1 MSTGQVMLTI
11 GAFVLLS
18 MILLSFYGLVADS
31 TKTFDT
37 TQGDI
42 TEVALAISYQE
53 IIQGMS
59 FDEVTVDSFLTAS
72 QVNNLSSV
80 LGPDNPP
87 PVGELYETNM
97 ETFDDID
104 DFNGYQI
111 DQVNPGGVLGTYRT
125 QFTVY
130 YVNPNNPN
138 QISAGKTFT
147 KRVDMKLWRVSPPGQ
162 DTLTTS
168 FVVGYFHF
176 D

>member
-1 MSTGQVMLTI
+1 MSTGQVILTV

-31 TKTFDT
+31 SKTIET

-42 TEVALAISYQE
+42 TEVALAISFQE
-53 IIQGMS
+53 IIQGMA
-59 FDEVTVDSFLTAS
+59 FDEATVDSMRAQVSDLTS
-72 QVNNLSSV
+72 T

-87 PVGELYETNM
+87 PAGEPNETDL

-104 DFNGYQI
+104 DFNGYEI
-111 DQVNPGGVLGTYRT
+111 DQVNPGGVLGTFRT
-125 QFTVY
+125 HFDVH
-130 YVNPNNPN
+130 YVEANDIN
-138 QISAGKTFT
+138 QISSGKTFV

-162 DTLTTS
+162 DTLKTS

>member
-1 MSTGQVMLTI
+1 M
-11 GAFVLLS
+11 LLS
-18 MILLSFYGLVADS
+18 TILVSFYGLVADS
-31 TKTFDT
+31 NKTMET

-53 IIQGMS
+53 IIQGLA

-72 QVNNLSSV
+72 QVNNLSAT

-87 PVGELYETNM
+87 PAEEPDETSM

-104 DFNGYQI
+104 DFNGYHM
-111 DQVNPGGVLGTYRT
+111 DQVNPGGVLGTFRT
-125 QFTVY
+125 QFAVSY
-130 YVNPNNPN
+130 ANPSDPN
-138 QISAGKTFT
+138 QNASGKTFV
-147 KRVDMKLWRVSPPGQ
+147 KRVDMKLWRISPPGE
-162 DTLTTS
+162 DTLRTS

>member
-1 MSTGQVMLTI
+1 MSTGQVILTI

-18 MILLSFYGLVADS
+18 TILLSFYGLVVDS
-31 TKTFDT
+31 NKTFDT

-53 IIQGMS
+53 IIQGIA

-87 PVGELYETNM
+87 PADEYYETNM
-97 ETFDDID
+97 ETFDDVD

-111 DQVNPGGVLGTYRT
+111 DQVNPGGVLGTFRT
-125 QFTVY
+125 QFSVC
-130 YVNPNNPN
+130 YVDPGNIN
-138 QISAGKTFT
+138 QVSSGKTFT
-147 KRVDMKLWRVSPPGQ
+147 KRVDMKLWRASPPGQ
-162 DTLTTS
+162 DTLRTS

>member
-1 MSTGQVMLTI
+1 MSTGQVILTV
-11 GAFVLLS
+11 GAFMLLS
-18 MILLSFYGLVADS
+18 TILLSFYGLVADS
-31 TKTFDT
+31 NKTFDT

-53 IIQGMS
+53 VIQGMA

-72 QVNNLSSV
+72 QKNSLSTS

-87 PVGELYETNM
+87 PAGEPSETNM

-125 QFTVY
+125 HFNVY
-130 YVNPNNPN
+130 YVDPNNIN
-138 QISAGKTFT
+138 SVSSGKTFV
-147 KRVDMKLWRVSPPGQ
+147 KRVDMKLWRASPPGQ
-162 DTLTTS
+162 DTLQTS

>member
-1 MSTGQVMLTI
+1 MSTGQVILTV

-18 MILLSFYGLVADS
+18 TILVSFYGLVADS
-31 TKTFDT
+31 DKTIDT

-42 TEVALAISYQE
+42 TEVALAISFQE
-53 IIQGMS
+53 IIQGMA
-59 FDEVTVDSFLTAS
+59 FDEATVDSMRV
-72 QVNNLSSV
+72 QVTDLSST

-87 PVGELYETNM
+87 PAGEPNETNL

-104 DFNGYQI
+104 DFNGYEI

-125 QFTVY
+125 HFTVF
-130 YVNPNNPN
+130 YVNPDNIN
-138 QISAGKTFT
+138 QVAAGKTFV
-147 KRVDMKLWRVSPPGQ
+147 KRVDMKLWRVTPPGQ
-162 DTLTTS
+162 DTLKTS

>member
-1 MSTGQVMLTI
+1 MSTGQVILTV

-31 TKTFDT
+31 SKTIET

-53 IIQGMS
+53 IIQGMA
-59 FDEVTVDSFLTAS
+59 FDEATTDGIRHDL
-72 QVNNLSSV
+72 NDLSSN
-80 LGPDNPP
+80 LGVDNPP
-87 PVGELYETNM
+87 PVGDPLEESL
-97 ETFDDID
+97 ETFDDVD
-104 DFNGYQI
+104 DFNGYERP
-111 DQVNPGGVLGTYRT
+111 DVNPGGVVGTFRT
-125 QFTVY
+125 HVDVH
-130 YVNPNNPN
+130 YVNPDDIN
-138 QISAGKTFT
+138 QISSSKTFV

-162 DTLTTS
+162 DTLRTS

>member
-1 MSTGQVMLTI
+1 MLTI

-59 FDEVTVDSFLTAS
+59 FDEATVDSMRA
-72 QVNNLSSV
+72 QVNDLSSV

-87 PVGELYETNM
+87 PAGEPYETNM
-97 ETFDDID
+97 ETFDDVD

-111 DQVNPGGVLGTYRT
+111 DQVNPGGVLGTFRT
-125 QFTVY
+125 LFNVY
-130 YVNPNNPN
+130 YVDPNNIN
-138 QISAGKTFT
+138 QVSSGKTFT
-147 KRVDMKLWRVSPPGQ
+147 KRVDMNLWRVSPPGQ
-162 DTLTTS
+162 DTLRTS

>member
-1 MSTGQVMLTI
+1 MSTGQVILTV
-11 GAFVLLS
+11 GAFMMLS
-18 MILLSFYGLVADS
+18 MILLTFYGLVADS

-53 IIQGMS
+53 IIQGMA
-59 FDEVTVDSFLTAS
+59 FDEVTKGSFLGKT
-72 QVNNLSSV
+72 QVNNLSTT

-87 PVGELYETNM
+87 PVGDPNETNL

-104 DFNGYQI
+104 DFNGYEI

-125 QFTVY
+125 HFNAY
-130 YVNPNNPN
+130 YVDPNNIN
-138 QISAGKTFT
+138 SISSGKTFV
-147 KRVDMKLWRVSPPGQ
+147 KRVDMRLWRVSPPGQ
-162 DTLTTS
+162 DTLKTS

-176 D
+176 E